1 MKEYF
6 PQDIS
11 ARMPDGTVVPM
22 MQNDFEDGC
31 LRFAEESEILFH
43 LGGLP
48 RNGVNQILNST
59 DYFRANG
66 TRYWVMDYI
75 DGISIYSMIRLH
87 SCGIPWKNA
96 LYLAGELC
104 DVLEELHTGYDLF
117 HLDIGPDHVMI
128 TKDFHAVLTGFGNL
142 SKLGER
148 RDSRTIYD
156 CWEPP
161 FTMPPEQGVSHMAKG
176 AYSDVYSLAAVVFYL
191 MTGRTIPRFTERLR
205 EQNSVVSLQ
214 EIKPEIPQRVSDA
227 LIHALEFKVPQRTQ
241 SMKQFKEEL
250 GVEWFL
256 AEQETSPQYTI
267 MNWDGS

>member
-1 MKEYF
+1 MKGTRFKELILQEGTILADRYEVRDMISISVYYTIYQVWDRKKQIICAMKEYF

-11 ARMPDGTVVPM
+11 ARMPDGKAVPI
-22 MQNDFEDGC
+22 MQKYWDDFEDGC
-31 LRFAEESEILFH
+31 LRFTEESEILFH
-43 LGGLP
+43 L
-48 RNGVNQILNST
+48 
-59 DYFRANG
+59 D
-66 TRYWVMDYI
+66 I
-75 DGISIYSMIRLH
+75 D
-87 SCGIPWKNA
+87 
-96 LYLAGELC
+96 
-104 DVLEELHTGYDLF
+104 
-117 HLDIGPDHVMI
+117 PDHVMI

-148 RDSRTIYD
+148 RNSGTKYD
-156 CWEPP
+156 NWEPP
-161 FTMPPEQGVSHMAKG
+161 FTMPPEQGSSHMAKG

-214 EIKPEIPQRVSDA
+214 EIKPEIPQRISDA

-241 SMKQFKEEL
+241 SMKRFKEEL